1 MRFLLV
7 IGLDITNALIYTV
20 VTKAQGVTY
29 MKKTLAILMSTI
41 LLGSA
46 TLPASAVSKPTHKV
60 VASAVKS
67 SKKAVKKKAKLNVKS
82 AIKTARNY
90 GTKLKM
96 HYDKTLTTDNA
107 NWFSPTN
114 TKYYKKTTELK
125 KALKDYVRYVAYFY
139 KDSGVVPSDIIFN
152 IIKENSRIYVVYC

>member
-1 MRFLLV
+1 
-7 IGLDITNALIYTV
+7 
-20 VTKAQGVTY
+20 
-29 MKKTLAILMSTI
+29 MKKTLAILMSAMLIAGTTT
-41 LLGSA
+41 SV
-46 TLPASAVSKPTHKV
+46 SAVTKPTHKV

-67 SKKAVKKKAKLNVKS
+67 SKKAVKRKTKLNVKS

-114 TKYYKKTTELK
+114 TKYYTKTTELK
-125 KALKDYVRYVAYFY
+125 KALKDDVRYVAYFY
-139 KDSGVVPSDIIFN
+139 KDSGVVPSDISFN
-152 IIKENSRIYVVYC
+152 IVRSKNKIYVVYA

>member
-1 MRFLLV
+1 MV

-20 VTKAQGVTY
+20 VTKTQGVTS
-29 MKKTLAILMSTI
+29 MKKSLAILMSAI
-41 LLGSA
+41 LVGSA
-46 TLPASAVSKPTHKV
+46 TLPVSAVSKPTHKV
-60 VASAVKS
+60 MVSAVKS
-67 SKKAVKKKAKLNVKS
+67 SKKAVKKKVKLNVKS

-90 GTKLKM
+90 GTKLRM

-125 KALKDYVRYVAYFY
+125 KALKDDVRYVAYFY
-139 KDSGVVPSDIIFN
+139 KDSGVVPSEISFN
-152 IIKENSRIYVVYC
+152 IVRSKNKIYVVYA